1 MLLPPQSLSG
11 NHDLASFDCGVE
23 SLNGWL
29 VQHARQAN
37 ASGSARTFVVED
49 SSSGSVVGY
58 FSLTVGQI
66 DIIDAPPRIS
76 KGMGGFPIPVVLL
89 ARLAVDKEWQGKG
102 LGAAMLREAVLK
114 TLSLAENVGVRAML
128 VHPLDEVAEAF
139 YMKYGFV
146 KSPVREK
153 QLLLLLK
160 DARKTFAA
168 NERLN

>member
-1 MLLPPQSLSG
+1 MLLLPQPLSSS
-11 NHDLASFDCGVE
+11 HDLTSFDCGVE

-29 VQHARQAN
+29 VQYARHAN
-37 ASGSARTFVVED
+37 ASGSARTFVVEN
-49 SSSGSVVGY
+49 SNTGSVVGY

-114 TLSLAENVGVRAML
+114 TLNLAENVGVRAML
-128 VHPLDEVAEAF
+128 VHPLDEIAEAF

-146 KSPVREK
+146 KSPAREK

-168 NERLN
+168 NERLA